1 MALNIKDA
9 ETERLAAEVAEMTGN
24 SKTGAIRE
32 ALRAQRDQ
40 LVALEST
47 EVRRRRLHRVLEE
60 EIWPQIPDDFR
71 NAVITKADREAILGY
86 GPDGV

>member
-1 MALNIKDA
+1 MALNIKDP
-9 ETERLAAEVAEMTGN
+9 ETERLAAEVAELTGN

-40 LVALEST
+40 LVAQESA
-47 EVRRRRLHRVLEE
+47 EQRYQRLHRVLEE

-71 NAVITKADREAILGY
+71 NAVLTKADREAILGY

>member
-1 MALNIKDA
+1 MALNIKDS
-9 ETERLAAEVAEMTGN
+9 ETEQLAAEVAEMTGN
-24 SKTGAIRE
+24 TKTGAIRD

-40 LVALEST
+40 LAARDSTVERDRRAL
-47 EVRRRRLHRVLEE
+47 RFLQE

-71 NAVITKADREAILGY
+71 NAVITKADREEILGY

>member
-1 MALNIKDA
+1 MALNIKDP
-9 ETERLAAEVAEMTGN
+9 ETEQLAAEVAEMTGN
-24 SKTGAIRE
+24 SKTGAIRD

-40 LVALEST
+40 LVTRDSTAERDRRAL
-47 EVRRRRLHRVLEE
+47 RFLQE

-71 NAVITKADREAILGY
+71 NAVITKADREEILGY